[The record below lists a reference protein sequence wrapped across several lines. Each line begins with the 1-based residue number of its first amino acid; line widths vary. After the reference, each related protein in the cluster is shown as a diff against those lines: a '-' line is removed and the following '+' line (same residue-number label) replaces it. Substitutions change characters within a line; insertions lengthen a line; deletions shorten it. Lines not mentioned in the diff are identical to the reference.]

1 MPVPIPAPTS
11 AALRVPRS
19 GIRTLMDLALRDPE
33 ALHLEI
39 GEPDQGVAPHVVEA
53 AAAAG
58 REGRTGYTSSVGL
71 PALRAAVAQRVT
83 LRSGRPTSAEQVVIT
98 HGAMHGLAMT
108 FQTLLGPGDEV
119 LLPDPMFPNWAMAV
133 TAAGA
138 VPRTYPTRAEHGFVP
153 SAAEVEASI
162 TPRTRAILV
171 CSPDNPT
178 GAVYPAAALEELVEV
193 ARRHDLWLVSD
204 ECYEAITFGV
214 PFVSPAAFDTD
225 GRVVVLGSVSKTYA
239 MTGWRIGWVATPDRN
254 LLEVLGHLSE
264 ALVACP
270 STVGQIGA
278 VAALTG
284 PRSRRTG
291 SVATPRRP
299 SWPRV
304 GSGMRSRRGRSTCS
318 STSRTTTPTASRS
331 DCLRAGTSRSRPGR
345 RSGPWRRAW
354 CGSAWRALGPCC
366 SKACPGSPTR
376 SSRPV
381 RHVRRRWPAE
391 RRRAL
396 VGQRHGT

>member
-284 PRSRRTG
+284 PQDAVAAAVASYRERRDAATALLAARGIGYAEPQGAFYLLVDVEDDDTDGFAQRLLARRHVAVAPGATFGTLATG
-291 SVATPRRP
+291 LV
-299 SWPRV
+299 RV
-304 GSGMRSRRGRSTCS
+304 SL
-318 STSRTTTPTASRS
+318 AS
-331 DCLRAGTSRSRPGR
+331 A
-345 RSGPWRRAW
+345 
-354 CGSAWRALGPCC
+354 
-366 SKACPGSPTR
+366 
-376 SSRPV
+376 RPV
-381 RHVRRRWPAE
+381 LLEGLSRLADEVVAARAARAE
-391 RRRAL
+391 AL
-396 VGQRHGT
+396 AR

>member
-53 AAAAG
+53 DAAAG

-284 PRSRRTG
+284 PQEAVAAAVASYRERRDAATALLAARGIGYAEPQGAFYLLVDVEDDDTDGFAQRLLARRHVAVAPGATFGTLATG
-291 SVATPRRP
+291 LV
-299 SWPRV
+299 RV
-304 GSGMRSRRGRSTCS
+304 SL
-318 STSRTTTPTASRS
+318 AS
-331 DCLRAGTSRSRPGR
+331 A
-345 RSGPWRRAW
+345 
-354 CGSAWRALGPCC
+354 
-366 SKACPGSPTR
+366 
-376 SSRPV
+376 RPV
-381 RHVRRRWPAE
+381 LLEGLSRLADEVVAARAARAE
-391 RRRAL
+391 AL
-396 VGQRHGT
+396 AR